1 VNDELHTDAIAE
13 PWNEASDGAA
23 EAPPGLDEDAGEA
36 AASPAV
42 DPTTPDPPTPDPP
55 TLDPLAQAEAERD
68 EYLATLQ
75 RLAAD
80 FDNYRKRA
88 ARDQQ
93 AFAAR
98 AAERLVA
105 KLLPVL
111 DDLERALGAAEHHE
125 EARVVEGVEMTR
137 SALATALA
145 SEGVEE
151 IVAEGIFDP
160 HVHEALLAQPAEGV
174 EPGSIIQVVQRGYRL
189 GDAVLRPARVIVAE

>member
-1 VNDELHTDAIAE
+1 MNDERPDRGGELRSPPLDDQVPCE
-13 PWNEASDGAA
+13 EGGADL
-23 EAPPGLDEDAGEA
+23 PGAGERSSDA
-36 AASPAV
+36 PA
-42 DPTTPDPPTPDPP
+42 DQ
-55 TLDPLAQAEAERD
+55 LDLDNLLARLQDAER
-68 EYLATLQ
+68 Q
-75 RLAAD
+75 REQVLDDLRRVAAD

-111 DDLERALGAAEHHE
+111 DDLERALDAAEHHE
-125 EARVVEGVEMTR
+125 QAKVIEGVEMTR
-137 SALATALA
+137 SALANALT